1 MSTTPRVHDSF
12 RNVAPI
18 QSFGIDTL
26 IAEMERLRDTY
37 LKNSAR
43 DTAKMSAL
51 IEQGEPTD
59 SLSLILSQKAPIS
72 LLGEYHDA
80 FLILTELKK
89 NGFETL
95 ELDTGKDM
103 CAQIF
108 DLATKESVPELYG
121 RLSSEHKRM
130 EVGSGSSEPVPF
142 ERPAQG

>member
-1 MSTTPRVHDSF
+1 MSTTPLVHDSF

-26 IAEMERLRDTY
+26 IAEMERLRDAY

-43 DTAKMSAL
+43 DTAKMTAL

-59 SLSLILSQKAPIS
+59 SFSFILTQKAPIS
-72 LLGEYHDA
+72 SLADYHDA

-89 NGFETL
+89 NGLETL

-108 DLATKESVPELYG
+108 DLATKESVPELYDK
-121 RLSSEHKRM
+121 LSSNHRRTEL
-130 EVGSGSSEPVPF
+130 GSGSSEPVPF